1 MHPSGVPRRE
11 RRRSPCSSA
20 GTCPSSTWTARAST
34 PSIATGARCC
44 HHGPV
49 TPSRRQVLTALV
61 PVLLVGTLLTTV
73 GIQDRFQT
81 ARERLGTPVVVRG
94 LPARFHAGPP
104 PCHRYLDLDS
114 VTTTETSSAA
124 RALIRG
130 GFVRWMPEVL
140 ALTWAWTEAHES
152 AAHARTAD
160 AEHVEVVLEVLSPI
174 DRFWLRTVGRGRLA
188 ELTES
193 STTAR
198 ALVARRAEEAAAQ
211 MPPELQAR
219 LRALWLAHPRVLS
232 RPAEVGLVNAL
243 VREAPAE

>member
-1 MHPSGVPRRE
+1 M
-11 RRRSPCSSA
+11 
-20 GTCPSSTWTARAST
+20 T
-34 PSIATGARCC
+34 PT
-44 HHGPV
+44 
-49 TPSRRQVLTALV
+49 RRQVLTALV

-81 ARERLGTPVVVRG
+81 ARERLGTPVVLQT

-104 PCHRYLDLDS
+104 PCYRYLDLDS
-114 VTTTETSSAA
+114 VTTTETGSAA
-124 RALIRG
+124 RALIQA

-140 ALTWAWTEAHES
+140 ALTWSWTEAHEA
-152 AAHARTAD
+152 AAHPRPAD
-160 AEHVEVVLEVLSPI
+160 EEHVEVVLEVLSPI
-174 DRFWLRTVGRGRLA
+174 DRFWLRSVGRGRLA
-188 ELTES
+188 ELTDS

-198 ALVARRAEEAAAQ
+198 ALVARRAEEAAAR

-219 LRALWLAHPRVLS
+219 LRQLWTAHPRVLS

>member
-1 MHPSGVPRRE
+1 
-11 RRRSPCSSA
+11 
-20 GTCPSSTWTARAST
+20 
-34 PSIATGARCC
+34 
-44 HHGPV
+44 V
-49 TPSRRQVLTALV
+49 TPTRRQVLIALV

-81 ARERLGTPVVVRG
+81 ARERLGDPVVLQA

-104 PCHRYLDLDS
+104 PCYRYLDLDS
-114 VTTTETSSAA
+114 VTTTETGSAA
-124 RALIRG
+124 RALIQA

-140 ALTWAWTEAHES
+140 ALTWSWTEAHEA
-152 AAHARTAD
+152 AAHPRPAD
-160 AEHVEVVLEVLSPI
+160 EEHVEVVLEVLSPI
-174 DRFWLRTVGRGRLA
+174 DRFWLRSVGRGRLA
-188 ELTES
+188 ELTDS

-198 ALVARRAEEAAAQ
+198 ALVARHAEEAAAR

-219 LRALWLAHPRVLS
+219 LRQLWTAHPRVLS